1 MSYPGM
7 AALVRN
13 VSVQQGQT
21 ALGRPATQVIT
32 VSCAAPGPSMRTLDT
47 SALQAMHLQSGPGPL
62 RSQRTSSPK
71 AWMAAPPVGPMMSAP
86 VAMHGSAG
94 PRAPSPDETF
104 VGMGGA
110 WDKQAVS
117 SRTGPVRMQSG
128 NPQKALSPS
137 RTHLGSSRTSVLGS
151 IQVAVDTVEFG
162 VSCAGLHHD
171 CATCWETRRRG
182 YINVK
187 LQCGHMVR
195 AQIVEAD
202 MPGPCDMAMSPHARA
217 GIPPHSIV
225 RQVSGVRN
233 PPPASGIS
241 SSTMGSMHPSAPLSP
256 PRGPPGGLVSPS
268 SPQVTPATMYRT
280 GKATSSLT
288 SLNIPR
294 ESTGPVENQPQTC
307 RSSVRG
313 GGGGGEA
320 AAERGSVTSRGEG
333 EARRER
339 GSTGGVEKARRGGAG
354 SSAVAGGSGSGG
366 MGAVG
371 AGEPTGEQRGGVL
384 EAPPRQTTT
393 AEVVTDCRGD
403 VLHKNTNVIL
413 LSPHQT
419 PGTEQQLRVRGQIV
433 GTYWDEI
440 DTGPHL
446 SNASEVQVMVTYI
459 DAMDRGTVLL
469 FPTKQVST
477 FADTESDMQNVIRW
491 KATMC
496 KVGKKFA

>member
-1 MSYPGM
+1 M

-13 VSVQQGQT
+13 VSMQQGQM

-47 SALQAMHLQSGPGPL
+47 SALQAMHVQSGPGPL

-71 AWMAAPPVGPMMSAP
+71 AWMAAPLVGPMLSAS

-110 WDKQAVS
+110 LDKQAVS

-137 RTHLGSSRTSVLGS
+137 RTHLSSSRTSVPGS

-162 VSCAGLHHD
+162 VSCAGLHHH
-171 CATCWETRRRG
+171 CATCLETRRRG

-256 PRGPPGGLVSPS
+256 PRGPPGGLVSSS

-288 SLNIPR
+288 SFNIPR
-294 ESTGPVENQPQTC
+294 EGTGPLENQPQ
-307 RSSVRG
+307 
-313 GGGGGEA
+313 
-320 AAERGSVTSRGEG
+320 
-333 EARRER
+333 
-339 GSTGGVEKARRGGAG
+339 ARRGGAG
-354 SSAVAGGSGSGG
+354 SGAVAGGSGSGG
-366 MGAVG
+366 GVGAVG
-371 AGEPTGEQRGGVL
+371 AGEPAGEQRGGVL
-384 EAPPRQTTT
+384 EPPPRQTTT

-419 PGTEQQLRVRGQIV
+419 SGTEQQLRVRGQIV
-433 GTYWDEI
+433 GTYWDEN

-459 DAMDRGTVLL
+459 DAMDRGTALL